1 MADSKMTFDKYIDN
15 PSGGS
20 VFTNRNMYKEMY
32 QKKFD
37 KVLLRENGSIKYQ
50 LFTANDGIDSHYVY
64 LKIPSEVVPEFYY
77 DVVIHLFTKNNTYK
91 NEASLRRYTVEFYSN
106 DPSFVY
112 TFAHSFNKNG
122 LFISDLS
129 SKMSKQALR
138 QKATIRNPK
147 DDVWYVKSLFFAYLA
162 MEKYNLFSKPIY
174 DTNAKPYR
182 KKELLRNIT
191 QAETKVAARQEAAE
205 KLEKEKKKELEKQ
218 KKEKQAS
225 RNINVSTKKS
235 TVSNISKTS
244 KVSKISRTSNIS
256 KKSKITSMKRHT

>member
-106 DPSFVY
+106 DPAFVY
-112 TFAHSFNKNG
+112 TFAHSFKKNG
-122 LFISDLS
+122 LFIDDLS
-129 SKMSKQALR
+129 PKMSKQALKD
-138 QKATIRNPK
+138 KAKVRNPK
-147 DDVWYVKSLFFAYLA
+147 DDVWYVKSLYFAYLA
-162 MEKYNLFSKPIY
+162 MVKYNLFSKPMY
-174 DTNAKPYR
+174 AGCEKY
-182 KKELLRNIT
+182 KKENLLRKIT
-191 QAETKVAARQEAAE
+191 QAETKVAQRQKEGERVVKEKREA
-205 KLEKEKKKELEKQ
+205 LEKEKREKRI
-218 KKEKQAS
+218 A
-225 RNINVSTKKS
+225 RNLDVSSS
-235 TVSNISKTS
+235 T
-244 KVSKISRTSNIS
+244 SRTSNIT
-256 KKSKITSMKRHT
+256 KTSKISKVSNITKKTKVTKSIGMKKHT